1 MPDDRHKIEAGR
13 PRFVRT
19 ARKTTGSASAR
30 LFFNFDLFVTFDDI
44 AYVDIVV
51 ILDVQSAFEPVVHLF
66 DVILETLQRTEL
78 AGVDHDAV
86 AGLRG
91 CSYAA

>member
-1 MPDDRHKIEAGR
+1 MTGIKSKR
-13 PRFVRT
+13 PPPIREDGPQND
-19 ARKTTGSASAR
+19 GSASAR